1 MLALSVTAMF
11 LAVPDLAAGTKANAA
26 EAPNLSSR
34 AGLLKYPRPLLA
46 AHKWRQTKYRR
57 NVVSSAQA
65 ALRAQESGYRL
76 VPLMLGIGF

>member
-34 AGLLKYPRPLLA
+34 AGLPPPLRA
-46 AHKWRQTKYRR
+46 AHKWRQTRDRR
-57 NVVSSAQA
+57 NAVSSAQA